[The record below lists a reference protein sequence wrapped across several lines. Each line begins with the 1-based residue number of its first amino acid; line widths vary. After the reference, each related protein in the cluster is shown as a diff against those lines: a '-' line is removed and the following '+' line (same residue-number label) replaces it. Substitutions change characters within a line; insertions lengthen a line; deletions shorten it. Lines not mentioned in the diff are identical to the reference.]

1 MSSDPMVAD
10 GDEGSGRIRADGG
23 VDPTRI
29 VADADVLVADLV
41 VGGAA
46 RETLDV
52 VREHSW
58 LTLVASEHLLAD
70 AEAVI
75 AALAEESLA
84 TAWRDTIETVC
95 DLVDHP
101 AEDHPA
107 LACAYRGGAGH
118 ILSYDEQLSSVQAG
132 ANLRT
137 VMDTSVRNPRAFATV
152 FDAAA
157 LYEAVEEGP
166 YPGPDQDPRA

>member
-1 MSSDPMVAD
+1 MRDTPVVANRD
-10 GDEGSGRIRADGG
+10 RESGQIRADGG

-41 VGGAA
+41 VGGPA
-46 RETLDV
+46 REALDV

-58 LTLVASEHLLAD
+58 LTLVASEHLLGD
-70 AEAVI
+70 AAAVI

-84 TAWRDTIETVC
+84 TAWRDTIEPVC
-95 DLVDHP
+95 DFVDHP

-118 ILSYDEQLSSVQAG
+118 ILSYDEDLSGVQAG

-137 VMDTSVRNPRAFATV
+137 VMDTSVRDPRAFATV

-157 LYEAVEEGP
+157 LYEAVEDGS
-166 YPGPDQDPRA
+166 YPGPDEDPRA